1 MAQQAAA
8 SGAGKEGEAGVGPRL
23 GAVKMQGNLV
33 AGTTVGAL
41 QAVLFNPWDRALY
54 LSVKEKRPFL
64 HRANFT
70 QPFQGCVLPR
80 PFCVWLTLPPQ

>member
-1 MAQQAAA
+1 MAEQRQRDAADKMA
-8 SGAGKEGEAGVGPRL
+8 PPGPRL

-33 AGTTVGAL
+33 AGTTVGVL

-70 QPFQGCVLPR
+70 QPFQGWVRAVGWSVRCSPLS
-80 PFCVWLTLPPQ
+80 